1 MTLKVLDIDGAPPS
15 PVVGATGGLADV
27 VKEVTFDSSYPT
39 GGLALT
45 PAMFGLASFL
55 QVDANPSAA
64 GYLHPFD
71 YTNGKLLAMR
81 SGAAN
86 GVLVEETATTSLA
99 TVVTRVWARGK
110 RL

>member
-1 MTLKVLDIDGAPPS
+1 MVATVKDIDGAPPS

-27 VKEVTFDSSYPT
+27 VKEVTFDASYAT
-39 GGLALT
+39 GGLSIT

-55 QVDANPSAA
+55 QVDANPSVA
-64 GYLHPFD
+64 GYVHPFD
-71 YTNGKLLAMR
+71 YTNSKIMAMR

-86 GVLVEETATTSLA
+86 GVLVEETAAVSLA
-99 TVVTRVWARGK
+99 TVVTRVWARGR